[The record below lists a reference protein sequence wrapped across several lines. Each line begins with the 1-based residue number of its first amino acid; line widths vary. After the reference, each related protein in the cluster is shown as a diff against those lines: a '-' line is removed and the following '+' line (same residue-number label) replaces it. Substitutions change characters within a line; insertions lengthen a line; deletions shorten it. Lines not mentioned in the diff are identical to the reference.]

1 MDARY
6 RVENAVCVLLL
17 RISMEHGSNLVI
29 SLLLLPVLD
38 GSGWVECRKLAPGDI
53 SVAGQLITQL
63 QIVCAEG
70 KESLLVPEISA
81 IAIVD
86 ESSARGSPE

>member
-1 MDARY
+1 M
-6 RVENAVCVLLL
+6 
-17 RISMEHGSNLVI
+17 
-29 SLLLLPVLD
+29 VLD
-38 GSGWVECRKLAPGDI
+38 GLSAENSHLEI

-70 KESLLVPEISA
+70 KEILLVPEISA